1 MSEPTARSR
10 QLPDLPV
17 VEAIPA
23 VEAALNDGGRAILV
37 APPGAGKTTV
47 VPIALLDADWLGD
60 RRIVMLEPRRLAT
73 RAAAR
78 RMASITGTNVGD
90 LVGYQT
96 RDERRIG
103 PETRIEVVTEGI
115 LTRRLQRDPELPGV
129 GAVIFDEVHERN
141 LPTDIGL
148 ALALDVAGS
157 IRPDLRLLAMSATP
171 DTEGLSQVLDAPII
185 TSEGR
190 TFDIEMHWSPRPPAQ
205 RGGAGR
211 KRRGGPSGGVH
222 ERIEPAVVT
231 AVLRALGD
239 HDGDVLV
246 FLPGIGEI
254 RRTESQ
260 LRGALGSGVDVYP
273 LAGALSQSDQDAALE
288 PSPPGRRR
296 VVLSTDIAETSL
308 TVDGV
313 RIVVDSGLVREP
325 RFDPRSG
332 MTRLTTVSTS
342 RASAE
347 QRAGRAG
354 RTEPGAAYRLWS
366 KIEHGTRPKH
376 RTPEILQADL
386 AGFALELAAW
396 GVGSRA
402 VGDGSDEAGARSTGD
417 LVFIDEPPV
426 AALRQARDLL
436 VDLHALDAQT
446 GTLTPL
452 GRDMLALPV
461 HPRLARMV
469 AIERSSLSCVI
480 ATLIDERDILRGR
493 PDELPVDLA
502 LRVAVI
508 SGASGHDRT
517 DRGTVHRTRDRAQE
531 LARRL
536 GVAYERNDIDHDS
549 AGAALLLA
557 FPDRLA
563 GRRRPGQFTMR
574 SGSGAWIADTDP
586 LAREPFVVAADL
598 DGKKDRAR
606 IRLAAAVDLDHVIQS
621 AGDDIKEQRTLSWN
635 SDRDDL
641 VETVERRLGAIR
653 LGSQDRPPASGDA
666 TTAALMKRVA
676 ETHLAVLGWSA
687 SATALRQRVDF
698 LHRTQG
704 APWPD
709 WSVDTLVTSTD
720 EWLVPYLPGA
730 TGRRDLDRLDVAV
743 VLRSQ
748 LPYEV
753 GTDLDIVAPA
763 SLELPSGRS
772 VPVDYS
778 GEQPTAAVRVQDLF
792 GVTEHPMAGSEPI
805 RLELLSP
812 ADRPIQ
818 VTADLPGFWAG
829 TWADVK
835 KDMAGRYPKH
845 RWPDD
850 PAQAAPK
857 RMKDR

>member
-1 MSEPTARSR
+1 MANHQRRP
-10 QLPDLPV
+10 LPDLPV
-17 VEAIPA
+17 LEAIPH
-23 VEAALNDGGRAILV
+23 VEAALADGGRAILV

-47 VPIALLDADWLGD
+47 LPIALLDAHWLGD

-78 RMASITGTNVGD
+78 RIATLTGTRVGD

-96 RDERRIG
+96 RDERHIG
-103 PETRIEVVTEGI
+103 PDTRIEVVTEGI

-148 ALALDVAGS
+148 ALTLDAADS
-157 IRPDLRLLAMSATP
+157 IRPDLRILAMSATP
-171 DTEGLSQVLDAPII
+171 DTDGLVRALGAPVVA
-185 TSEGR
+185 SEGR
-190 TFDIEMHWSPRPPAQ
+190 TFDIEMNWLPRSNIAANK
-205 RGGAGR
+205 GGGGR
-211 KRRGGPSGGVH
+211 KARGPRRPGGPD
-222 ERIEPAVVT
+222 RIEPAVVA
-231 AVLRALGD
+231 AVVRALGE

-254 RRTESQ
+254 RRTQQQ
-260 LRGALGSGVDVYP
+260 LGQVLGSGIDVYP
-273 LAGALSQSDQDAALE
+273 LAGALTQEEQDLALQ

-313 RIVVDSGLVREP
+313 RIVVDAGLAREP

-332 MTRLTTVSTS
+332 MTRLTTVATS

-366 KIEHGTRPKH
+366 KLEHGTRPRH

-396 GVGSRA
+396 GVGN
-402 VGDGSDEAGARSTGD
+402 DPEAPTGG
-417 LVFIDEPPV
+417 LTFIDEPPT
-426 AALRQARDLL
+426 AALRQARELL
-436 VDLHALDAQT
+436 ADLHALDPDT
-446 GTLTPL
+446 GALTPL
-452 GRDMLALPV
+452 GHDMLSLPV

-469 AIERSSLSCVI
+469 ALDRSPLACVV
-480 ATLIDERDILRGR
+480 ATLVDERDVFRGR
-493 PDELPVDLA
+493 ADDLPVDLA

-508 SGASGHDRT
+508 SGAAGHDKA
-517 DRGTVHRTRDRAQE
+517 DRGAVHRLRDRAGE
-531 LARRL
+531 LARRV
-536 GVAYERNDIDHDS
+536 GIDFDRRAIDHDRT
-549 AGAALLLA
+549 GALLLLA

-574 SGSGAWIADTDP
+574 NGSGAFIREGDP
-586 LAREPFVVAADL
+586 LAEELFVVAADL
-598 DGKKDRAR
+598 DGKSDRAR
-606 IRLAAAVDLDHVIQS
+606 IRLAAAVD
-621 AGDDIKEQRTLSWN
+621 GDDVIRSGGPDIKDQRTLAWN
-635 SDRDDL
+635 PDRDDL

-653 LGSQDRPPASGDA
+653 LGTRDERPMASDA
-666 TTAALMKRVA
+666 TTAALMKRVR
-676 ETHLAVLGWSA
+676 ETRLAVLGWSGA
-687 SATALRQRVDF
+687 ANRLRQRVEF
-698 LHRTQG
+698 LHRSVG
-704 APWPD
+704 DPWPD
-709 WSVDTLVTSTD
+709 WSIDALVHTVD
-720 EWLVPYLPGA
+720 EWLAPYLPGA
-730 TGRRDLDRLDVAV
+730 TGRRDLDGLDVAM

-748 LPYEV
+748 LPWPD
-753 GTDLDIVAPA
+753 GADLESLVQDR
-763 SLELPSGRS
+763 LELPTGRS
-772 VPVDYS
+772 VEIDYG
-778 GEQPTAAVRVQDLF
+778 GELPTAAVRVQDLF
-792 GVTEHPMAGSEPI
+792 GVTEHPTAGGIPI

-818 VTADLPGFWAG
+818 VTADLPGFWSG
-829 TWADVK
+829 SWTEVK
-835 KDMAGRYPKH
+835 KEMAGRYPKH

-850 PAQAAPK
+850 PATAVPK

>member
-1 MSEPTARSR
+1 MAKQRRP
-10 QLPDLPV
+10 LPDLPV
-17 VEAIPA
+17 LEAIPD
-23 VEAALNDGGRAILV
+23 VEVALATDGRAILV

-47 VPIALLDADWLGD
+47 LPIALLDADWLGD
-60 RRIVMLEPRRLAT
+60 QRIVMLEPRRLAT

-78 RMASITGTNVGD
+78 RIASLTGTRVGD

-96 RDERRIG
+96 RDERHIG
-103 PETRIEVVTEGI
+103 PDTRIEVVTEGI

-129 GAVIFDEVHERN
+129 GAIVFDEVHERN

-148 ALALDVAGS
+148 ALTLDVANS
-157 IRPDLRLLAMSATP
+157 IRPDLRILAMSATP
-171 DTEGLSQVLDAPII
+171 DTDGLVRALEAPVI

-190 TFDIEMHWSPRPPAQ
+190 TFDIEMHWLPRANAAAA

-211 KRRGGPSGGVH
+211 TRRGPRRPSGPD
-222 ERIEPAVVT
+222 RIEPDVVA
-231 AVLRALGD
+231 AVLQALGE

-254 RRTESQ
+254 RRTEQQ
-260 LRGALGSGVDVYP
+260 LAQALGSGVDVYP
-273 LAGALSQSDQDAALE
+273 LAGALTQEQQDLALQ
-288 PSPPGRRR
+288 PSPAGRRR
-296 VVLSTDIAETSL
+296 IVLSTDIAETSL

-313 RIVVDSGLVREP
+313 KIVVDAGLAREP

-332 MTRLTTVSTS
+332 MTRLTTVATS

-366 KIEHGTRPKH
+366 KLEHGTRPKH

-386 AGFALELAAW
+386 AGFALELASW
-396 GVGSRA
+396 GVGNDPDA
-402 VGDGSDEAGARSTGD
+402 PTGG
-417 LVFIDEPPV
+417 LVFIDEPPT
-426 AALRQARDLL
+426 AALRQARELL
-436 VDLHALDAQT
+436 ADLHALDADT
-446 GTLTPL
+446 GALTAL

-469 AIERSSLSCVI
+469 AIDRSPLACVI
-480 ATLIDERDILRGR
+480 ATLVDERDVFRGR

-502 LRVAVI
+502 LRVAVV
-508 SGASGHDRT
+508 SGAAGHDKA
-517 DRGTVHRTRDRAQE
+517 DRGAVHRLRDRAQE

-536 GVAYERNDIDHDS
+536 GIGFDRQSIDHDRT
-549 AGAALLLA
+549 GALLLLA

-574 SGSGAWIADTDP
+574 NGSGAFIKDGDP
-586 LAREPFVVAADL
+586 LAEELFVVAADL
-598 DGKKDRAR
+598 DGKADRAR
-606 IRLAAAVDLDHVIQS
+606 IRLAAAVDGDEVIRS
-621 AGDDIKEQRTLSWN
+621 AGEDIKDQRTLSWN
-635 SDRDDL
+635 HDRDDL

-653 LGSQDRPPASGDA
+653 LGRRDERPTPSEA
-666 TTAALMKRVA
+666 TTAALMQRVR
-676 ETHLAVLGWSA
+676 ETRLAVLGWSGA
-687 SATALRQRVDF
+687 ATRLRQRVEF
-698 LHRTQG
+698 LHRTVG
-704 APWPD
+704 DPWPD
-709 WSVDTLVTSTD
+709 WSVDALVATVD
-720 EWLVPYLPGA
+720 VWLAPYLPGA
-730 TGRRDLDRLDVAV
+730 IGRRDLDALDVAM

-748 LPYEV
+748 LPWPQ
-753 GTDLDIVAPA
+753 GGDLDALVPDR
-763 SLELPSGRS
+763 LELPTGRS
-772 VPVDYS
+772 VTVDYA
-778 GEQPTAAVRVQDLF
+778 GELPTAAVRVQDLF
-792 GVTEHPMAGSEPI
+792 GVTEHPTAGGTPI

-818 VTADLPGFWAG
+818 VTTDLPGFWAG

-850 PAQAAPK
+850 PATAAPK

>member
-1 MSEPTARSR
+1 MARSR
-10 QLPDLPV
+10 PLPDLPV
-17 VEAIPA
+17 VEAVPA
-23 VEAALNDGGRAILV
+23 VEAALAEQRRAVLV

-47 VPIALLDADWLGD
+47 VPIALLDAEWLGD
-60 RRIVMLEPRRLAT
+60 QRIVMLEPRRLAT

-78 RMASITGTNVGD
+78 RMAALTGTDVGG

-96 RDERRIG
+96 RDERHIG
-103 PETRIEVVTEGI
+103 RSTRIEVVTEGI

-148 ALALDVAGS
+148 ALTLDVIGS

-171 DTEGLSQVLDAPII
+171 DTDGLVRALDAPVV

-190 TFDIEMHWSPRPPAQ
+190 TFDIEMHWLPGSP
-205 RGGAGR
+205 GTKAGR
-211 KRRGGPSGGVH
+211 PNRSGGRRGGPRRGGDDQPI
-222 ERIEPAVVT
+222 ERSVSA
-231 AVLRALGD
+231 AVLQALGE
-239 HDGDVLV
+239 HDGDILV

-254 RRTESQ
+254 RRTERV
-260 LRGALGSGVDVYP
+260 LREVLGPNVGIHP
-273 LAGALSQSDQDAALE
+273 LAGALSQAEQDAALR
-288 PSPPGRRR
+288 PSPAGERRI
-296 VVLSTDIAETSL
+296 VLSTDIAETSL

-313 RIVVDSGLVREP
+313 TIVVDAGLAREP
-325 RFDPRSG
+325 RFDPRTG
-332 MTRLTTVSTS
+332 MTRLTTVATS

-366 KIEHGTRPKH
+366 RIEHGTRSKH

-396 GVGSRA
+396 GVGADRERP
-402 VGDGSDEAGARSTGD
+402 VGD
-417 LVFIDEPPV
+417 LVFVDEPPT
-426 AALRQARDLL
+426 AALRQARELLADLRAI
-436 VDLHALDAQT
+436 DSES
-446 GTLTPL
+446 GSLTPL
-452 GRDMLALPV
+452 GHDMLSLPV

-469 AIERSSLSCVI
+469 AVERTSLACVV
-480 ATLIDERDILRGR
+480 ASLVDERDIFRGR

-502 LRVAVI
+502 LRVAVV
-508 SGASGHDRT
+508 SGAAGHDHA
-517 DRGTVHRTRDRAQE
+517 DRAAVHRLRDRAAE
-531 LARRL
+531 LARRV
-536 GVAYERNDIDHDS
+536 GIDFDRNDIDHHRT
-549 AGAALLLA
+549 GEVLLLA

-574 SGSGAWIADTDP
+574 SGSGAFIPATDP
-586 LAREPFVVAADL
+586 LAEEPFVVAADL
-598 DGKKDRAR
+598 DGRKDRAR
-606 IRLAAAVDLDHVIQS
+606 IRLAAAVDAEAVVAD
-621 AGDDIKEQRTLSWN
+621 AGDDIKEQRTLAWDT
-635 SDRDDL
+635 DRDDL

-653 LGSQDRPPASGDA
+653 LGSRTRPPESGDD
-666 TTAALMKRVA
+666 TTAALMRRVR
-676 ETHLAVLGWSA
+676 ETKLAVLGWS
-687 SATALRQRVDF
+687 STSTALRQRVDF
-698 LHRTQG
+698 LHRSEG
-704 APWPD
+704 DPWPD
-709 WSVDTLVTSTD
+709 WSIDALVATVDD
-720 EWLVPYLPGA
+720 WLAPYLPGA
-730 TGRRDLDRLDVAV
+730 TGRQDLDRLDVAM

-748 LPYEV
+748 LPWPR
-753 GTDLDIVAPA
+753 GGDLDAIAPA
-763 SLELPSGRS
+763 TLQLPSGRT

-792 GVTEHPMAGSEPI
+792 GVTTHPMAGPVPI

-829 TWADVK
+829 TWSEVK

-850 PAQAAPK
+850 PATAPPK